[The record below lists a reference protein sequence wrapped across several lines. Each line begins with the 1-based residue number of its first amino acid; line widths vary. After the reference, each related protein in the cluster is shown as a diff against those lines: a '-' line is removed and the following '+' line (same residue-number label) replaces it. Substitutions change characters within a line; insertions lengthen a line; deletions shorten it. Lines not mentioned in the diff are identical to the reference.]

1 MRQGVMEEVEGVVE
15 EVEGVVEDVEGEEAE
30 AGRACS
36 RKGGDSKSESCLS
49 WLHKSLKLN
58 SKPF

>member
-1 MRQGVMEEVEGVVE
+1 MEEVEGVVE